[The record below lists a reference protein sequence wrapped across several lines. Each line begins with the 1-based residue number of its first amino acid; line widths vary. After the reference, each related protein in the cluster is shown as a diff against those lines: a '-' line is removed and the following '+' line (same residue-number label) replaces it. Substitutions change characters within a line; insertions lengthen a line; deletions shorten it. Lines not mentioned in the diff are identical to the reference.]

1 MPSDPESKLIILGS
15 AGFNDEETAKVRASL
30 DDPEET
36 AWFGDEMDLSDFFSF
51 VSSPSLFNPVK
62 LAVVHNADKIKDLNT
77 LMNQAYRCPEAV
89 ILLTAGA
96 DAEKKLGAFQGFRL
110 IVEKKKSRRDSIAE
124 VQAAFEKHALPCNYD
139 AAEEI
144 YDIFGGDLKQ
154 IKSEAEKLSL
164 YYAYKK
170 PANSGEILKLITEE
184 KQESI
189 FVFIDSFAKRDRK
202 ECVRILDSLIK
213 GGEVMTILFVMLAKR
228 MKQIH
233 LQKTIPSALQ
243 ERMFILTKIKSDAS
257 KWKPAELTRLAG
269 EFAEMDYKIKTG
281 QIRDTDALYSL
292 IRFV

>member
-15 AGFNDEETAKVRASL
+15 AGFNDEETEKVRTLL

-36 AWFGDEMDLSDFFSF
+36 AWFGDEINMSEFFSF

-62 LAVVHNADKIKDLNT
+62 LAVVHNADKIKDLEAF
-77 LMNQAYRCPEAV
+77 MNQAYRCPEAV
-89 ILLTAGA
+89 IILTAGI
-96 DAEKKLGAFQGFRL
+96 DAEKKLSAFQGFRL
-110 IVEKKKSRRDSIAE
+110 LVEKKKTRRDSIME
-124 VQAAFEKHALPCNYD
+124 VQSAFEKHSLPCNYD

-154 IKSEAEKLSL
+154 IRSEADKLSL

-170 PANSGEILKLITEE
+170 PANSNEILKLITEE
-184 KQESI
+184 KQENI
-189 FVFIDSFAKRDRK
+189 FAFIDCFAKRDRK

-243 ERMFILTKIKSDAS
+243 ERMFILTKIKADAS

-281 QIRDTDALYSL
+281 QMRDTDAVYSL